1 MGPSDHIFPRA
12 TDGRC
17 AITDARRAIGFV
29 AEENLP
35 RTARR
40 LLLLGVLVVVACG
53 GSSQESPAA
62 AEYAKDI
69 ERLVGTM
76 NATIDAHDDQADS
89 GSPSI
94 EKERVRFAGGL
105 AARDDFLNGI
115 ADLDPPAALAD
126 LHSNAVVIIEDLR
139 DRTKDL
145 GDIAQSAATMDEFT
159 SAWQGAPGDAF
170 RAADGRSIE
179 LCLQVETFFRDS
191 VTQGVEFASPWM
203 QTAAAQP
210 LDINLGCLEAAR

>member
-1 MGPSDHIFPRA
+1 MLRGITIH
-12 TDGRC
+12 RC
-17 AITDARRAIGFV
+17 LTTQARPAIGLV
-29 AEENLP
+29 AEEDVL
-35 RTARR
+35 RTALR
-40 LLLLGVLVVVACG
+40 LSLLAAFVVVACG
-53 GSSQESPAA
+53 GSSQESPET

-76 NATIDAHDDQADS
+76 NATIDAHDSEADS

-94 EKERVRFAGGL
+94 DKERVRFAGGL
-105 AARDDFLNGI
+105 AARNDFLDGI

-126 LHSNAVVIIEDLR
+126 LHANAAVVIEDLR

-145 GDIAQSAATMDEFT
+145 ADIADSAGTFDEFT
-159 SAWQGAPGDAF
+159 AAWQGAPGDAF
-170 RAADGRSIE
+170 READGRSIE

-210 LDINLGCLEAAR
+210 LDINLGCLEAQR